1 MFKLFK
7 KLNYKQYIAMCLSF
21 VLIVGQVWLDLK
33 LPDYMNSITTLIQTN
48 GAISEIWKNGGYMLA
63 CALGSLLLS
72 FVVGFFTAKIAA
84 GLSMRLRS
92 DVYNS
97 VSNFSKGEINKFTT
111 SSLITR
117 TTNDITQVQMFFAM
131 GLQMLIKAPVLAVW
145 AIIKI
150 AGKSW
155 QWSLTTATAV
165 CVLLVM
171 ITVLIIFCLPK
182 FKIVQKQTDEI
193 NRLSRENLTG
203 LRIVKAFNAEAY
215 QEEKFE
221 KANNNL
227 TKTQLT
233 TSTLMSML
241 SPTMT
246 AIMSGLSLAIYWVG
260 ASIIKN
266 ANMLDRIGL
275 YSDMMVFMSYSV
287 QIISAFIMLAFIFVL
302 MPRAIISAKRI
313 NEILDTKSSITD
325 GKGATPTEVG
335 TIKFD
340 NVDFKYPNGQE
351 DVLSNIN
358 LDIKKGEFVA
368 FIGATGCGKSTLVDL
383 VPRFFDATSGTVYV
397 DGVDVKDYKLNDL
410 HNRIGYVSQK
420 AVLFTGTVLGN
431 VTLGTVDGKKVS
443 TEDAA
448 EAINRAQAS
457 EFVDKMSEKEQS
469 YIATSGKNISG
480 GQKQRLSIAR
490 AIARKPEFLIFDD
503 SFSALDYA
511 TDKKLRATLKKD
523 FKGTTILLVAQRIGT
538 IKDADKI
545 VVLEDGKI
553 VGVGKHKDLLDN
565 CKTYKDIALS
575 QLSKEEIDGTEK

>member
-7 KLNYKQYIAMCLSF
+7 KLNYKQYIAMCLSLI
-21 VLIVGQVWLDLK
+21 LIVGQVWLDLK

-171 ITVLIIFCLPK
+171 ITILIIFCLPK

-302 MPRAIISAKRI
+302 MPRAIISARRI

-443 TEDAA
+443 NEDAA

>member
-1 MFKLFK
+1 
-7 KLNYKQYIAMCLSF
+7 MCLSF

-171 ITVLIIFCLPK
+171 IIILIIFCLPK
-182 FKIVQKQTDEI
+182 FKVVQKQTDEI

-313 NEILDTKSSITD
+313 NEILETKSSITD

>member
-1 MFKLFK
+1 
-7 KLNYKQYIAMCLSF
+7 
-21 VLIVGQVWLDLK
+21 
-33 LPDYMNSITTLIQTN
+33 
-48 GAISEIWKNGGYMLA
+48 
-63 CALGSLLLS
+63 
-72 FVVGFFTAKIAA
+72 
-84 GLSMRLRS
+84 
-92 DVYNS
+92 
-97 VSNFSKGEINKFTT
+97 
-111 SSLITR
+111 
-117 TTNDITQVQMFFAM
+117 
-131 GLQMLIKAPVLAVW
+131 
-145 AIIKI
+145 
-150 AGKSW
+150 
-155 QWSLTTATAV
+155 
-165 CVLLVM
+165 
-171 ITVLIIFCLPK
+171 
-182 FKIVQKQTDEI
+182 
-193 NRLSRENLTG
+193 
-203 LRIVKAFNAEAY
+203 
-215 QEEKFE
+215 
-221 KANNNL
+221 
-227 TKTQLT
+227 
-233 TSTLMSML
+233 MSML

-302 MPRAIISAKRI
+302 MPRAIISARRI

-443 TEDAA
+443 NEDAA

>member
-7 KLNYKQYIAMCLSF
+7 KLNYKQYIAMCLSLI
-21 VLIVGQVWLDLK
+21 LIVGQVWLDLK

-171 ITVLIIFCLPK
+171 IIVLIIFCLPK

-203 LRIVKAFNAEAY
+203 LRIVKAFNAEVY

-302 MPRAIISAKRI
+302 MPRAIISARRI

-443 TEDAA
+443 NEDAA

>member
-1 MFKLFK
+1 
-7 KLNYKQYIAMCLSF
+7 MCLSF

-171 ITVLIIFCLPK
+171 IIILIIFCLPK
-182 FKIVQKQTDEI
+182 FKVVQKQTDEI

-302 MPRAIISAKRI
+302 MPRAIISARRI

-443 TEDAA
+443 NEDAA